1 MAAFLVER
9 YLPPHAVATLAASVA
24 RLATVC
30 ASSGLG
36 VRYLQAAHLRDDD
49 TCFCLFRAP
58 SAEAVRW
65 VNAAADF
72 PFDRITEA
80 RLLDCSGPD
89 PRGTPEGD
97 AGDS

>member
-9 YLPPHAVATLAASVA
+9 YLPTAAVATLAASVA
-24 RLATVC
+24 RLAAAC

-36 VRYLQAAHLRDDD
+36 VQYLQAAHLRDDD

-58 SAEAVRW
+58 SAEAIRQ

-80 RLLDCSGPD
+80 VLLDCS
-89 PRGTPEGD
+89 TPG
-97 AGDS
+97 GRP